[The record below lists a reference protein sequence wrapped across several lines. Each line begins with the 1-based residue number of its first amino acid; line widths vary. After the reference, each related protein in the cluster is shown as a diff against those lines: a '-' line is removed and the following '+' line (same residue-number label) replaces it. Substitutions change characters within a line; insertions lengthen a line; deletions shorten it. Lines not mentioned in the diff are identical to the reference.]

1 MTENAV
7 VQLTRRRTLTAAVLE
22 SRPLALEE
30 GEEGAVTTAD
40 RLTRRRVL
48 AAGLAAGAAV
58 SLGRDTAALRT
69 PFERA
74 DGASWTSPADEVRF
88 LAAVAR
94 SAAAVSVEVIG
105 SSVTGAPLRLARLG
119 ASTGPGLL
127 VLAAQHGNEPA
138 GREAALQLVRDLAF
152 TTDPVLRRQLR
163 AQRVMVVP
171 TANPDGVAAWTRGNA
186 HDADLNRDHLNLR
199 EPETR
204 ALATVLRAERPDVV
218 VDLHEYAPVVPVLYD
233 DELLSLWP
241 RNRNVDRG
249 VHRLARLLCQDYLTA
264 GARTAG
270 FSADVYGQHK
280 AGGRVTAEVGGS
292 ADEGMCRNTAGLHH
306 RVSVVAE
313 TPLHPRIGEP
323 GYQPFPRR
331 RRVAVHR
338 QVLDDCLRF
347 LREQTAAIERSS
359 RDAAAAAQ
367 RPQPIAF
374 AGSDIDVPARNEI
387 ADPPPWGYRLT
398 AEQAATV
405 AGALSLHGIR
415 SLPSADGSVT
425 VPLAQ
430 PARALIGL
438 LLDARGD
445 RNAVAGEP
453 LADHA

>member
-1 MTENAV
+1 MTAADRF
-7 VQLTRRRTLTAAVLE
+7 TRRRLLTAA
-22 SRPLALEE
+22 
-30 GEEGAVTTAD
+30 
-40 RLTRRRVL
+40 
-48 AAGLAAGAAV
+48 LAAGAAV
-58 SLGRDTAALRT
+58 GLGRDSAALRT

-74 DGASWTSPADEVRF
+74 DAASWTSPADETRF
-88 LAAVAR
+88 LAEVAR
-94 SAAAVSVEVIG
+94 SAAGACLEVIG
-105 SSVTGAPLRLARLG
+105 SSVSGVPLRLARLG

-152 TTDPVLRRQLR
+152 TTDPVLRSQLR
-163 AQRVMVVP
+163 AQRVLIVP
-171 TANPDGVAAWTRGNA
+171 TANPDGVTAWTRGNA
-186 HDADLNRDHLNLR
+186 HDADINRDHLNLR

-218 VDLHEYAPVVPVLYD
+218 VDLHEYAPVVPGLYD

-249 VHRLARLLCQDYLTA
+249 VHHLARLLCQQYLTA
-264 GARTAG
+264 GARAAG

-280 AGGRVTAEVGGS
+280 IAGRVTAKVGGS
-292 ADEGMCRNTAGLHH
+292 ADEGICRNTAGLHH
-306 RVSVVAE
+306 RVAVVAE
-313 TPLHPRIGEP
+313 TPLHPRVGEP
-323 GYQPFPRR
+323 GYRPFPRR
-331 RRVAVHR
+331 RRVAVQR

-347 LREQTAAIERSS
+347 LRDQAAAIDRSS

-367 RPQPIAF
+367 RPAPIAF
-374 AGSDIDVPARNEI
+374 AGSDIGVPPRNEV

-405 AGALSLHGIR
+405 AEALSLHAIR
-415 SLPSADGSVT
+415 SLLSADGGVT

-445 RNAVAGEP
+445 RHAVAGEP
-453 LADHA
+453 LAPPHVARAAY